1 MERCIGEAIYPHVLQ
16 HNRGEIID
24 EQLHNQLARVAVLPT
39 AEKLVCSY
47 YISLGQK
54 SIILVCDEYSID
66 SSILLLVQMSQT
78 CQMLRY

>member
-1 MERCIGEAIYPHVLQ
+1 MGRCIEEAIHPHVLQ

-54 SIILVCDEYSID
+54 SISWFVMSIA
-66 SSILLLVQMSQT
+66 LTPVFHYLF
-78 CQMLRY
+78 R